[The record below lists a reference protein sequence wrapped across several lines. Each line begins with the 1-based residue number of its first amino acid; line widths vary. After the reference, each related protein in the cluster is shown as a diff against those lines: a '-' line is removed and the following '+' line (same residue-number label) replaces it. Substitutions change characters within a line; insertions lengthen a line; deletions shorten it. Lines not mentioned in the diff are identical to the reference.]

1 MSERH
6 LQAWLK
12 TDCNVSGTHFPMK
25 VVLVNH
31 DKRWG
36 GGQEF
41 IRTLGVDLVRRGIAL
56 SVLCRRGTEKGHL
69 IISEEGASVRES

>member
-1 MSERH
+1 
-6 LQAWLK
+6 
-12 TDCNVSGTHFPMK
+12 MK

-56 SVLCRRGTEKGHL
+56 SVLCRQGSPSAELFSAAGL
-69 IISEEGASVRES
+69 AVNPVPLGVAGVFGAGEI